1 MMQTDDYDIV
11 IVGGGLV
18 GASLAVALKPLAI
31 KVALID
37 SFHFGQPQQP
47 SYNDRSIALSYGS
60 RLIYTGMKLWESL
73 ANDVSVIEKIHVS
86 DRGFMGAVRLDAVEE
101 NLAALGYLIES
112 RILGGHLYTEL
123 NASSST
129 VDRYMPADVVDIR
142 SEAEEIQVEI
152 KSADRK
158 KTQVLRSQLLVVADG
173 TNSTTRQKIGIASR
187 QSDYGQTAII
197 ANITPDRA
205 HQQQAFERFTENG
218 PIALLPLSG
227 NRCSLIWTHK
237 TEQAAATLALDD
249 EAFLQHFQQAF
260 GYRLGRFIKVGQR
273 SSFPLTLTQTEQL
286 TATRTV
292 LIGNAA
298 QTLHPVAG
306 QGLNLGL
313 RDIAQLV
320 ELIVDQRYALG
331 SPEMLQHYAEQ
342 RQPDRKAVI
351 QYTDSLIKLFSNDSL
366 LLGHVRGAGL
376 MATDRLPLLKKW
388 LVRKNIGYH
397 HRKTR
402 LARGLTVKC

>member
-1 MMQTDDYDIV
+1 MQTNDYDIV

-47 SYNDRSIALSYGS
+47 SYDDRSIALSYGS
-60 RLIYTGMKLWESL
+60 RLIYTGMKLWISL
-73 ANDVSVIEKIHVS
+73 ASDVSAIDKIYVS

-101 NLAALGYLIES
+101 KVAALGYLIES
-112 RILGGHLYTEL
+112 RVLGGHLYAEL
-123 NASSST
+123 NNASAST
-129 VDRYMPADVVDIR
+129 VDRYMPADVVDIH
-142 SEAEEIQVEI
+142 SETEEVQIEI
-152 KSADRK
+152 KSAQRK

-173 TNSTTRQKIGIASR
+173 TNSTTRQQIGLASQ
-187 QSDYGQTAII
+187 QSDYGQIAII
-197 ANITPDRA
+197 ANITPDKP

-260 GYRLGRFIKVGQR
+260 GYRLGRFMKVGQR
-273 SSFPLTLTQTEQL
+273 SSFPLTLTQAEQL
-286 TATRTV
+286 TTTRTV

-320 ELIVDQRYALG
+320 ELIADQRYALG
-331 SPEMLQHYAEQ
+331 SSEMLQYYAEQ

-351 QYTDSLIKLFSNDSL
+351 QYTDSLIKLFSNDSF
-366 LLGHVRGAGL
+366 LLGHIRGAGL

>member
-1 MMQTDDYDIV
+1 MQTDDYDIV

-31 KVALID
+31 KIALID

-47 SYNDRSIALSYGS
+47 SYDDRSIALSYGS
-60 RLIYTGMKLWESL
+60 RLIYMGMKLWTSL
-73 ANDVSVIEKIHVS
+73 AKDVSAIDKIHVS

-101 NLAALGYLIES
+101 KVAALGYLIES
-112 RILGGHLYTEL
+112 RVLGGHLYAEL
-123 NASSST
+123 NASAVAT
-129 VDRYMPADVVDIR
+129 INRYMPADVVGLD
-142 SEAEEIQVEI
+142 SETDRVEIEI
-152 KSADRK
+152 KSVHHK
-158 KTQVLRSQLLVVADG
+158 KTQVLRSQLLVIADG
-173 TNSTTRQKIGIASR
+173 TNSTTRQKIGITS
-187 QSDYGQTAII
+187 QQKDYGQIAII
-197 ANITPDRA
+197 ANITPDRS
-205 HQQQAFERFTENG
+205 HKQQAFERFTENG
-218 PIALLPLSG
+218 PIALLPLSD

-249 EAFLQHFQQAF
+249 NAFLQHFQQAF

-320 ELIVDQRYALG
+320 ELIADQRYALG
-331 SPEMLQHYAEQ
+331 SAEMLQYYVEQ

-366 LLGHVRGAGL
+366 LLGHVRGVGL

-402 LARGLTVKC
+402 LARGLMVKS

>member
-1 MMQTDDYDIV
+1 MYTDDYDVV

-18 GASLAVALKPLAI
+18 GASLALALKPLGI

-60 RLIYTGMKLWESL
+60 RLIYTGMKFWESL
-73 ANDVSVIEKIHVS
+73 ANDVSAIAKIHVS

-101 NLAALGYLIES
+101 KVDALGYLIES
-112 RILGGHLYTEL
+112 RVLGSHLYAEL
-123 NASSST
+123 NASTST
-129 VDRYMPADVVDIR
+129 VERYMPADVVAIHPET
-142 SEAEEIQVEI
+142 EAVQIEI
-152 KSADRK
+152 KPADSK

-173 TNSTTRQKIGIASR
+173 THSTVRQQMGIGSQ
-187 QSDYGQTAII
+187 QSDYGQVAII
-197 ANITPDRA
+197 ANITPDKS

-218 PIALLPLSG
+218 PIALLPLSD

-249 EAFLQHFQQAF
+249 EAFLRCFQQAF

-273 SSFPLTLTQTEQL
+273 SSFPLTLTQAEQL
-286 TATRTV
+286 TTTRTV

-320 ELIVDQRYALG
+320 ELIADQRYVLG
-331 SPEMLQHYAEQ
+331 GSEMLRHYAEQ

-351 QYTDSLIKLFSNDSL
+351 QYTDALIKLFSNDSI

-402 LARGLTVKC
+402 LARGLAVKA